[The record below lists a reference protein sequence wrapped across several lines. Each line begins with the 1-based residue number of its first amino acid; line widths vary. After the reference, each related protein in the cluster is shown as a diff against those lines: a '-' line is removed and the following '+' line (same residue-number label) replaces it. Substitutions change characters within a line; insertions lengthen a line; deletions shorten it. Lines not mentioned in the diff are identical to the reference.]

1 MNAIQILST
10 EWILKLMNYQIS
22 KSKERSKLGITWTKY
37 ERMLK
42 DCKFGFVM
50 PFLTN
55 MA

>member
-10 EWILKLMNYQIS
+10 EWILKLMNHQIS
-22 KSKERSKLGITWTKY
+22 KSKERSKY
-37 ERMLK
+37 DRMLK